1 MASYAV
7 VENNI
12 VTNLVEW
19 DGETVWS
26 PVSGDAVLTD
36 GTVGIGWH
44 YADSTFTAPP
54 VPTPSREELVTSAE
68 QTKSVLLDAA
78 TAKIVVWQTKLLVGR
93 KLTDNETAQ
102 LNSWLDY
109 IDAVTAIDTSI
120 APNLEWPALPSE

>member
-1 MASYAV
+1 MSVYAI
-7 VENNI
+7 VENGS
-12 VTNLVEW
+12 VTNIVEW
-19 DGETVWS
+19 DGEAEWS
-26 PVSGDAVLTD
+26 PDAGEAVLVD
-36 GTVGIGWH
+36 GSVGIGWS
-44 YADSTFTAPP
+44 YSDSTFTAPL

-93 KLTDNETAQ
+93 KLTDSETAQ